1 MRNPESKKYI
11 LQETRRLK
19 ENEFVYRR
27 SYRECACKD
36 NQFWDHLMR
45 YYNVDHERIDDINLP
60 DDANGERMWG
70 IRIKK
75 VHIWNDDENKD
86 DKL

>member
-1 MRNPESKKYI
+1 
-11 LQETRRLK
+11 
-19 ENEFVYRR
+19 
-27 SYRECACKD
+27 
-36 NQFWDHLMR
+36 MR